1 MQFKGLPCDDSGQ
14 ITAQGLEF
22 LQMGASLRA
31 FERLAPSGA
40 SEALPGGV
48 NPTGSGESQQ
58 RPLMGELK
66 RDECLQECL
75 WRCEEVLTQLQRQH
89 HHLSPACQTRVLS
102 LAPSELE
109 HELER
114 EELMR
119 LRLPHFFCADLDASM
134 SVSESHAA
142 DADRLQ
148 VSVRVTVARSTTLCF
163 ETVGTMLLHR
173 RVDRILS
180 PLSLSLSLSFARS
193 LLLLPS
199 RVLCLSRA
207 RCLSLPPSL
216 CLFVSFSLSLSLSV
230 SLSCCVCVCVYVSV

>member
-1 MQFKGLPCDDSGQ
+1 M
-14 ITAQGLEF
+14 
-22 LQMGASLRA
+22 QMGASLRA

-173 RVDRILS
+173 RVNRILS
-180 PLSLSLSLSFARS
+180 PLSLSLSLSLS
-193 LLLLPS
+193 LVCSLALAAA
-199 RVLCLSRA
+199 LSRA
-207 RCLSLPPSL
+207 LSLPRSLSLSPSLSLSL